1 MRPRTVGLVV
11 VSGFLLLGLV
21 GCNKATPAPAT
32 AATVG
37 TTQITNDQVAQEAK
51 LLTFLGALQQQQCGD
66 TSTGVSEEVACNR
79 IALSTLIQGAL
90 IDGYAAEN
98 GITADPNDIASLV
111 TSLDGSAGKD
121 QVDKGLAAQGLTRD
135 DLSALAREVQ
145 IGRLVQHAL
154 GEADLGDA
162 KLRQLYQQQILAFT
176 NVEVEQILVKTKE
189 QADHVYQQVTQPGA
203 TEDDFKALARQVS
216 TDPSVKQNSGLYPT
230 APASNYVTPFA
241 NAAVA
246 LEPGQISKPVKSQF
260 GWHVIRLV
268 SKDVTPY
275 EQAKAKITLPTS
287 ETTSFDDWLRSR
299 AKDQGVDVNPRYGT
313 FDDTTLSVVAVNST
327 DTSAS
332 ATASPSVAASAS
344 P

>member
-1 MRPRTVGLVV
+1 MRPRTIALVA

-21 GCNKATPAPAT
+21 GCNKATPEPAT

-37 TTQITNDQVAQEAK
+37 TTQITNDQVVLEAK

-66 TSTGVSEEVACNR
+66 TSTGISEEVACNR

-90 IDGYAAEN
+90 IDGYAAGH
-98 GITADPNDIASLV
+98 GIAADPNDVATLV

-135 DLSALAREVQ
+135 DLTALAREVQ

-162 KLRQLYQQQILAFT
+162 QLRHLYEQQILAFT
-176 NVEVEQILVKTKE
+176 NVEVEQILVKTKA
-189 QADHVYQQVTQPGA
+189 QADQVYQQVTQPGA
-203 TEDDFKALARQVS
+203 TEDDFKTLARKVS
-216 TDPSVKQNSGLYPT
+216 TDPSVKQNSGLYPS
-230 APASNYVTPFA
+230 APASGYVAPFA
-241 NAAVA
+241 NAAIA

-275 EQAKAKITLPTS
+275 AEAKAKITLPTS
-287 ETTSFDDWLRSR
+287 ETTSFDDWLRSQ
-299 AKDQGVDVNPRYGT
+299 AKDQVVNVNPRYGT
-313 FDDTTLSVVAVNST
+313 FDGTTLSVVAVNST
-327 DTSAS
+327 DTSA
-332 ATASPSVAASAS
+332 TASPSVAASAS

>member
-1 MRPRTVGLVV
+1 MRPRTVALVA

-21 GCNKATPAPAT
+21 GCSKATPAPST

-37 TTQITNDQVAQEAK
+37 ATQITNDQVALEAK

-66 TSTGVSEEVACNR
+66 TTTGVSVEVACNR
-79 IALSTLIQGAL
+79 IALSTLIQGSL
-90 IDGYAAEN
+90 IDGYATEH
-98 GITADPNDIASLV
+98 GIAADPNDVATLV
-111 TSLDGSAGKD
+111 SSLDGSAGKD
-121 QVDKGLAAQGLTRD
+121 QVDRGLAAQGLTRD
-135 DLSALAREVQ
+135 DLTGLAREVQ

-176 NVEVEQILVKTKE
+176 NVAVEQILVKTKAE
-189 QADHVYQQVTQPGA
+189 ADQVYQQVTQPGA

-216 TDPSVKQNSGLYPT
+216 TDPSVKQNSGVYPL
-230 APASNYVTPFA
+230 APASNYVTSFA
-241 NAAVA
+241 NAAAA

-268 SKDVTPY
+268 DKQVTPF
-275 EQAKAKITLPTS
+275 EEAKARITLPTS
-287 ETTSFDDWLRSR
+287 ETTAFDDWLRQE

-313 FDDTTLSVVAVNST
+313 FDGTTLSVVAVNTT
-327 DTSAS
+327 DTS
-332 ATASPSVAASAS
+332 ATASPSAPASAS